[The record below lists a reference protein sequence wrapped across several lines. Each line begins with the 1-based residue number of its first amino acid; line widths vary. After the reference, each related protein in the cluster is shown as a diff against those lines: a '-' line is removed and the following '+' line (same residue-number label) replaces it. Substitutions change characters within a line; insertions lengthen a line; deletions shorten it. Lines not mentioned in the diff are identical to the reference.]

1 MYINYYYTI
10 IIILIFC
17 INIIYIIIIY
27 IYIIYIYIYY
37 IYLINIP
44 DIMMVLIYELN
55 IEYNQHSLQ
64 KNGNAVYIN

>member
-27 IYIIYIYIYY
+27 INIYY
-37 IYLINIP
+37 IYIINIP

-64 KNGNAVYIN
+64 KKWQCSLY